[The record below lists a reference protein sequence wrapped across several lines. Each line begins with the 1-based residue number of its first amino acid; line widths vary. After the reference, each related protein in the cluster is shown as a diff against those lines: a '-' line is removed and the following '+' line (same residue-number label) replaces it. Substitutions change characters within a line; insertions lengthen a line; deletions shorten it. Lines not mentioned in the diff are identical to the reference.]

1 MLTTADLNVWF
12 PKLFRQ
18 SMRNDTSHPL
28 MCFPEREDYFECL
41 HGRKEHK
48 MVAEIAAQ
56 ERIMKKQ
63 NRRYQDQEKVLKS
76 LETKGK

>member
-1 MLTTADLNVWF
+1 MVF
-12 PKLFRQ
+12 SQ
-18 SMRNDTSHPL
+18 SMRDENSHPL

-48 MVAEIAAQ
+48 MIADIQAQ

-63 NRRYQDQEKVLKS
+63 GKRFELQEKELQALDKD
-76 LETKGK
+76 K

>member
-1 MLTTADLNVWF
+1 
-12 PKLFRQ
+12 
-18 SMRNDTSHPL
+18 MRDDTSHPL

-48 MVAEIAAQ
+48 MIADIQSQ

-63 NRRYQDQEKVLKS
+63 NRIYEAQEKQLKAAHGDDS
-76 LETKGK
+76 